1 MSPLKLATIPVVAA
15 VIGYATNWLA
25 VRMTFRPLEFV
36 GLRPWFGWQGIIP
49 SKARK
54 MALIAVD
61 SSLRK
66 LASLSEIVE
75 QMDPDR
81 IAEHVLATFEPQVE
95 EVTEAIVR
103 EREPE
108 LWDQLPPPVRA
119 AIVERVRRRLPER
132 IDALMSE
139 LTGNIDN
146 FLDLRLMVVRQ
157 LGRDKTLLNRTFWEV
172 GAEEFRFIVRSGAYF
187 GLGLGLIQMGV
198 WAAVQQ
204 WWILPVAGLFV
215 GYVTNWLA
223 INIVFRPV
231 TPVRVGP
238 VVLHGLFLRRQ
249 DEVADEYARLVT
261 REVLTLRNFAD
272 EMLTGPQGD
281 RTRALIRR
289 HAVPIVDEALGIV
302 RPAVELAVGTDDYA
316 AIKQDLSVRAI
327 ELSAEAFDDPVF
339 NAERSVVVEREM
351 AARMKEMTSAEFQGL
366 LRPAFEEEEWKLIA
380 VGAVLGGLAGLGQA
394 VFVFG

>member
-36 GLRPWFGWQGIIP
+36 GIRPWFGWQGIIP

-66 LASLSEIVE
+66 LASLSEIIE

-81 IAEHVLATFEPQVE
+81 VAEHLLATFEPQVE

-132 IDALMSE
+132 IDALMAD

-172 GAEEFRFIVRSGAYF
+172 GDEEFRFIIRSGAYF
-187 GLGLGLIQMGV
+187 GFGLGLVQMGI

-223 INIVFRPV
+223 INIIFRPV
-231 TPVRVGP
+231 TPVRIGP

-261 REVLTLRNFAD
+261 REVLTLRNFAH

-316 AIKQDLSVRAI
+316 ALKQDLSVRAI
-327 ELSAEAFDDPVF
+327 ELSAEAFDDPVL